1 MFAHF
6 QLFHIRK
13 DSVHHPI
20 VKPTIKHSPDS
31 RIKFLTGGKG
41 FVPRCAFFEH
51 NLMSKK
57 HQEPGDSSRDQTLS
71 PNVGGHVYNLWVRVT
86 WTHHP
91 KKVTSRIA
99 RNGLFY
105 IFYWLCLKNLW
116 QASEVSH
123 HVFVPPRN
131 TRICLWWFF
140 FLLCTMVN
148 HHQTTS
154 WENILGSLCDQASN
168 AQIQEHHRFQSD
180 FVWGQIFTPSN
191 NLARFWKIGFRFKF
205 WRACVFI
212 FFEGCLDNPPDFFRS
227 FTFSEFSSPK
237 KINMSTPKSG
247 TFAKGK

>member
-20 VKPTIKHSPDS
+20 IKPTIKHSPDS

-41 FVPRCAFFEH
+41 FVPRCVFFEH

-71 PNVGGHVYNLWVRVT
+71 PNVGGHQQPLKGSRF
-86 WTHHP
+86 HHP

-131 TRICLWWFF
+131 TWICLRWFF
-140 FLLCTMVN
+140 FSLCTMGFI
-148 HHQTTS
+148 TIKSTS
-154 WENILGSLCDQASN
+154 WENIFQGHLLRS
-168 AQIQEHHRFQSD
+168 QIQEHHRFQSD

-191 NLARFWKIGFRFKF
+191 NDLARFLENRFS
-205 WRACVFI
+205 I
-212 FFEGCLDNPPDFFRS
+212 
-227 FTFSEFSSPK
+227 
-237 KINMSTPKSG
+237 
-247 TFAKGK
+247 